1 MTTTQNQRI
10 DEMDTTAFMAI
21 IDAFIDRESQDCG
34 ELPAAV
40 FYDALENIFQKHG
53 KVVQTDNPED
63 ILAYS
68 RM

>member
-1 MTTTQNQRI
+1 MATTQDQRI

-40 FYDALENIFQKHG
+40 FYDALENMFQKPG
-53 KVVQTDNPED
+53 KVVQTDTSED
-63 ILAYS
+63 ILVYS
-68 RM
+68 GI